1 MTTRLYQIL
10 KEVSEESNNFK
21 FSDKFKGAGYH
32 SVQGGLHTAYYD
44 LRNFIGTIVLQGTL
58 VELPGNYDWVDID
71 GTNVT
76 NADSS
81 EITEIQPILFE
92 GNFVWI
98 RAKYQLTNG
107 EIVDISYNY

>member
-10 KEVSEESNNFK
+10 KEVSAESNDFE
-21 FSDKFKGAGYH
+21 FSNKFKGAGYH

-58 VELPGNYDWVDID
+58 VELPGEYDWVNIAGTDIV
-71 GTNVT
+71 NE
-76 NADSS
+76 DSS
-81 EITEIQPILFE
+81 AMTAATSRIFQ